1 MAQRLGDLLLW
12 AGLITEEQLDKAL
25 AEQKKAGG
33 RLGSVIA
40 RLGYL
45 NENDIAQFLGKQ
57 FGVKAVNLADITI
70 EETLIKLLPASLAQK
85 SFAIPVAK
93 RGRILTVVMLN
104 PADIQAL
111 EDIRFSTGYEIA
123 PAVAPESAILK
134 AIDRYYGSVGLLAK
148 VTEDLESVET
158 MTVTEEH
165 AEEDVASTD
174 LSEAAAAV
182 DSGPIAKLVNKLL
195 VDAVAKRASDIH
207 IESYEKELRVRYC
220 IDGILHEIMN
230 PPYNMRSA
238 IATRVKILSKL
249 NIAERRRPQ
258 DGRIKI
264 KVGEKMIDL
273 RVSIVPTLFG
283 EKVALRILDR
293 SATVFDLVQL
303 GFEEKPLKDFVKS
316 IRTPYGIVL
325 STGPTGC
332 GKTTTLYAALNLINS
347 TEVNIITA
355 EDPIE
360 YSLYGINQL
369 QVNEDIGL
377 TFESALRSFLRQDPN
392 IIMVGEIRDKDTT
405 EMAIRSSLT
414 GHLVLS
420 SVHTNSAAL
429 TLTRLIDMKV
439 EPFLL
444 ASSLLSVQCQR
455 LVRRICP
462 NCKEPEKISAE
473 SLRERGVRPEE
484 LGATTTY
491 RGRGCMTCHNTGY
504 RGRIGI
510 MEVMSISPTIRDMLL
525 SRRTAAE
532 IEEQAVKEGMAT
544 LRKDAMIKVRNG
556 ITSLDEALKET
567 LME

>member
-45 NENDIAQFLGKQ
+45 NETDIAQFLGKQ

-85 SFAIPVAK
+85 NFAIPVAK

-134 AIDRYYGSVGLLAK
+134 AIDRYYGSVGMLAK

-158 MTVTEEH
+158 MTVTEEQ

-174 LSEAAAAV
+174 LSEAAATV

-207 IESYEKELRVRYC
+207 IEPYEKELRVRYC

-258 DGRIKI
+258 DGRIKV
-264 KVGEKMIDL
+264 KVGEKMIDV

-303 GFEEKPLKDFVKS
+303 GFEEKPLKDFIKS

-420 SVHTNSAAL
+420 SVHTNSSAL

-473 SLRERGVRPEE
+473 SLRERGVRSEE
-484 LGATTTY
+484 LGATTVY

-510 MEVMSISPTIRDMLL
+510 MEVMIISPTIRDMLL
-525 SRRTAAE
+525 KRRTAAE

>member
-12 AGLITEEQLDKAL
+12 AGLITEEQLDNAL
-25 AEQKKAGG
+25 AEQKKSGG

-45 NENDIAQFLGKQ
+45 NETDITQFLGKQ
-57 FGVKAVNLADITI
+57 FGVKAVNLSEVTI
-70 EETLIKLLPASLAQK
+70 DEALIRLLPPNLAQK
-85 SFAIPVAK
+85 YFAIPVAK
-93 RGRILTVVMLN
+93 RGRVLTVVMLN
-104 PADIQAL
+104 PTDLQAL
-111 EDIRFSTGYEIA
+111 EDLRFSTGYEIA
-123 PAVAPESAILK
+123 PAVAPESVILK
-134 AIDRYYGSVGLLAK
+134 AIERYYGTVGLLAK
-148 VTEDLESVET
+148 VTEELESVDT
-158 MTVTEEH
+158 MTVTEQE
-165 AEEDVASTD
+165 ADEDAASTD

-195 VDAVAKRASDIH
+195 VDGVAKRASDIH
-207 IESYEKELRVRYC
+207 IEPYEKELRIRYC

-230 PPYNMRSA
+230 PPYTMRSA

-249 NIAERRRPQ
+249 NIAEKRRPQ
-258 DGRIKI
+258 DGRIKV

-283 EKVALRILDR
+283 EKINLRVLDR
-293 SATVFDLVQL
+293 SATIFDLVAL
-303 GFEEKPLKDFVKS
+303 GFEEKPLKDFIRA

-332 GKTTTLYAALNLINS
+332 GKTTTLYAALNLLN
-347 TEVNIITA
+347 TPEVNIITA

-360 YSLYGINQL
+360 YSLFGVNQL

-377 TFESALRSFLRQDPN
+377 TFQHALRSFLRQDPN

-414 GHLVLS
+414 GHLVIS
-420 SVHTNSAAL
+420 TVHTNSAAL
-429 TLTRLIDMKV
+429 TLTRLLDMKV

-444 ASSLLSVQCQR
+444 ASSLLLVQSQR
-455 LVRRICP
+455 LVRRICE
-462 NCKEPEKISAE
+462 NCKEPEKISPDT
-473 SLRERGVRPEE
+473 LRERGVRPEE
-484 LGATTTY
+484 LEGKTVY
-491 RGRGCMTCHNTGY
+491 RGRGCMSCHNTGY

-510 MEVMSISPTIRDMLL
+510 MEAMPISPTIRDMVLKHH
-525 SRRTAAE
+525 TAAE
-532 IEEQAVKEGMAT
+532 IEEQAVKEGLAT
-544 LRKDAMIKVRNG
+544 LRKDGMVKVRKG
-556 ITSLDEALKET
+556 LTTLDEVLRET

>member
-1 MAQRLGDLLLW
+1 VAQRLGDLLLW

-45 NENDIAQFLGKQ
+45 NETDIAQFLGKQ

-85 SFAIPVAK
+85 NFAIPVAK

-134 AIDRYYGSVGLLAK
+134 AIDRYYGSVGMLAK

-158 MTVTEEH
+158 MTVTEEQ

-174 LSEAAAAV
+174 LSEAAATV

-207 IESYEKELRVRYC
+207 IEPYEKELRVRYC

-258 DGRIKI
+258 DGRIKV
-264 KVGEKMIDL
+264 KVGEKMIDV

-303 GFEEKPLKDFVKS
+303 GFEEKPLKDFIKS

-420 SVHTNSAAL
+420 SVHTNSSAL

-473 SLRERGVRPEE
+473 SLRERGVRSEE
-484 LGATTTY
+484 LGATTVY

-510 MEVMSISPTIRDMLL
+510 MEVMIISPTIRDMLL
-525 SRRTAAE
+525 KRRTAAE

>member
-25 AEQKKAGG
+25 QEQKKSGG

-40 RLGYL
+40 GLGYL
-45 NENDIAQFLGKQ
+45 SETDIAQFLGKQ
-57 FGVKAVNLADITI
+57 FGVKAINLSDVTV
-70 EETLIKLLPASLAQK
+70 EENLIKLLPANLAQK
-85 SFAIPVAK
+85 YFAIPVGK
-93 RGRILTVVMLN
+93 KGRILTVVMMN

-111 EDIRFSTGYEIA
+111 EDLRFSTGYEIS

-134 AIDRYYGSVGLLAK
+134 ALDRYYGSVGLLAK
-148 VTEDLESVET
+148 VTEDLESAET
-158 MTVTEEH
+158 MTVTEE
-165 AEEDVASTD
+165 ENEDDATSTD

-207 IESYEKELRVRYC
+207 IEPYEKELRIRYC
-220 IDGILHEIMN
+220 IDGVLHEIMN
-230 PPYNMRSA
+230 PPFNMRSA
-238 IATRVKILSKL
+238 ISTRVKILSKL
-249 NIAERRRPQ
+249 NIAEKRRPQ

-273 RVSIVPTLFG
+273 RVSVVPTLFG

-293 SATVFDLVQL
+293 TATVFDLVVL
-303 GFEEKPLKDFVKS
+303 GLEEKPLKDFIKS

-332 GKTTTLYAALNLINS
+332 GKTTTLYAALNLLNS
-347 TEVNIITA
+347 VEVNIITA

-360 YSLYGINQL
+360 YSLFGINQL
-369 QVNEDIGL
+369 QVNEEIGL
-377 TFESALRSFLRQDPN
+377 TFETALRSFLRQDPN
-392 IIMVGEIRDKDTT
+392 IIMVGEIRDKETT

-420 SVHTNSAAL
+420 TVHTNSAAL
-429 TLTRLIDMKV
+429 TLTRLTDMKV

-444 ASSLLSVQCQR
+444 ASSLLLVQSQR
-455 LVRRICP
+455 LVRRICS
-462 NCKEPEKISAE
+462 NCKEAEKVSPD

-484 LGATTTY
+484 LEGATVY
-491 RGRGCMTCHNTGY
+491 RGRGCMSCHNTGY
-504 RGRIGI
+504 RGRVGI
-510 MEVMSISPTIRDMLL
+510 MEVLPISPTIRDMVLK
-525 SRRTAAE
+525 RCTAAE
-532 IEEQAVKEGMAT
+532 IEAEAVKEGMAN
-544 LRKDAMIKVRNG
+544 LRKDGMIKVRKG
-556 ITSLDEALKET
+556 VTSLDEVLRET
-567 LME
+567 LMD

>member
-1 MAQRLGDLLLW
+1 
-12 AGLITEEQLDKAL
+12 
-25 AEQKKAGG
+25 
-33 RLGSVIA
+33 
-40 RLGYL
+40 
-45 NENDIAQFLGKQ
+45 
-57 FGVKAVNLADITI
+57 
-70 EETLIKLLPASLAQK
+70 
-85 SFAIPVAK
+85 
-93 RGRILTVVMLN
+93 
-104 PADIQAL
+104 
-111 EDIRFSTGYEIA
+111 
-123 PAVAPESAILK
+123 
-134 AIDRYYGSVGLLAK
+134 
-148 VTEDLESVET
+148 
-158 MTVTEEH
+158 MTVTEEQ

-207 IESYEKELRVRYC
+207 IEPYEKELRVRYC

-238 IATRVKILSKL
+238 ISTRVKILSKL

-293 SATVFDLVQL
+293 SATVFDLAQL
-303 GFEEKPLKDFVKS
+303 GFEEKPLKDFIKS

-473 SLRERGVRPEE
+473 SLRERGVRSEE
-484 LGATTTY
+484 LGATTIY

-510 MEVMSISPTIRDMLL
+510 MEVMTISPTIRDMLL
-525 SRRTAAE
+525 SRRTAAQ